1 VQVDAEIRGGTRHA
15 GRDRPP
21 PREEDHVPRTRT
33 KLELLERLP
42 LFDSCS
48 RGQLRLA
55 GRHAEL
61 IQVPGGELIIR
72 EGRPGYEFFTV
83 AEGTASVTRDGRA
96 VAVLGPGDH
105 FGELSLL
112 AGTARDATVTA
123 LTPMELVVIDRRAF
137 RGLLTE
143 LPDFSRRIL
152 ENLARRL
159 HQSDVCGPGGP
170 EARLG

>member
-1 VQVDAEIRGGTRHA
+1 
-15 GRDRPP
+15 
-21 PREEDHVPRTRT
+21 VPRTPT
-33 KLELLERLP
+33 KLALLEKLP

-48 RGQLRLA
+48 RGELRLA

-61 IQVPGGELIIR
+61 IQVPRGEVIIR

-112 AGTARDATVTA
+112 AGTARDATITA
-123 LTPMELVVIDRRAF
+123 VTPMELVVIDGRAF

-159 HQSDVCGPGGP
+159 HQSDLAGPG
-170 EARLG
+170 RLSGRR

>member
-1 VQVDAEIRGGTRHA
+1 VS
-15 GRDRPP
+15 
-21 PREEDHVPRTRT
+21 RTPT
-33 KLELLERLP
+33 KLELLEKLP

-48 RGQLRLA
+48 RGELRLA

-61 IQVPGGELIIR
+61 IHVPSGAVIIR
-72 EGRPGYEFFTV
+72 EGRPGYEFFTI
-83 AEGTASVTRDGRA
+83 ASGTASVARDGRA
-96 VAVLGPGDH
+96 LAVLGPGDH

-112 AGTARDATVTA
+112 AGTVRDATITAVTA
-123 LTPMELVVIDRRAF
+123 MELVVIDGRAF

-159 HQSDVCGPGGP
+159 HQSDLDGPG
-170 EARLG
+170 RLSGRP